1 MKRHWI
7 YPVLLVAAVWALFA
21 RTASFEFVRLDDHDY
36 TFLCPFVA
44 SGFSWANVAAAF
56 SNLTHAAI
64 WMPVTYI
71 TYMADFSLFGASRAD
86 MGAVHLGNVFVHSVN
101 AVLVFAF
108 LTEVA
113 ARSFARPAGPC
124 VPRDSG
130 CASLPASEG
139 KIAFAAF
146 LAALWWA
153 VHPLRVEPVC
163 WIAGRKEL
171 LWTMFALAG
180 LLLWGARRRTF
191 GLCTAGAYACCAL
204 ACLSKPTA
212 MCFPALALC
221 VSLLR
226 DPPARVPRGAAEW
239 RSALWPG
246 ILAYIPLAAMSAATA
261 CIAAYSQ
268 THAAGYAERAL
279 FTAPLWWRALNA
291 VVSQGLYLFQSALPV
306 GLHVDRLLRPG
317 SLPFGT
323 VTAVA
328 VLASCVLLAAI
339 HRGKPSVRRAWP
351 LAVFF
356 LAAVSPVL
364 GIFGSFGREA
374 MADRFAYMPCVAIA
388 AVAAL
393 ALSRLPSVRC
403 AGFLVYSL
411 GIAVAAWLLVAAWR
425 NDYTLFSRV
434 LAVDPNHPR
443 ALSHVASEECARF
456 RDLDSGIEHFRM
468 SLALE
473 DSFDTRAQLCYAL
486 ARRGGAYDFAEV
498 RRFGAAAER
507 DHSLDR
513 KGMMLEALGMA
524 AMREGRWGDAV
535 SCFEDSIKAP
545 RRFYPADEAR
555 RLLAI
560 CRRHL

>member
-44 SGFSWANVAAAF
+44 TGLSWSNIAAAF
-56 SNLTHAAI
+56 SNFTHAAI

-71 TYMADFSLFGASRAD
+71 TYMVDFSLFGATRAH
-86 MGAVHLGNVFVHSVN
+86 MGPVHLGNVFIHSVN
-101 AVLVFAF
+101 ALLVFAF
-108 LTEVA
+108 LTKVA
-113 ARSFARPAGPC
+113 SAAFRRKA
-124 VPRDSG
+124 
-130 CASLPASEG
+130 EG

-153 VHPLRVEPVC
+153 VHPYRVEPVC

-171 LWTMFALAG
+171 LWTMFSLAG
-180 LLLWGARRRTF
+180 LLFWMARRRPF
-191 GLCTAGAYACCAL
+191 GIHTLCAYTCCAL

-212 MCFPALALC
+212 MCFPVLALC
-221 VSLLR
+221 VSLAV
-226 DPPARVPRGAAEW
+226 DPPKMPLPRFRLAMLADARF
-239 RSALWPG
+239 
-246 ILAYIPLAAMSAATA
+246 LAYLPLAAMSAAVA
-261 CIAAYSQ
+261 CIAVYSQ

-279 FTAPLWWRALNA
+279 YTAPLWWRALNA
-291 VVSQGLYLFQSALPV
+291 AVSVGLYLIQSIFPV
-306 GLHVDRLLRPG
+306 GLHADRLIMTG
-317 SLPFGT
+317 SMPFGT
-323 VTAVA
+323 VAVIAFFAALAISALIQRNRETA
-328 VLASCVLLAAI
+328 
-339 HRGKPSVRRAWP
+339 RRALPWA
-351 LAVFF
+351 LFF
-356 LAAVSPVL
+356 LAAVAPVL
-364 GIFGSFGREA
+364 GLFGSFGREA
-374 MADRFAYMPCVAIA
+374 MADRFSYMPCVALAALVAITIPRLATSKGAGFVVYIA
-388 AVAAL
+388 AWTV
-393 ALSRLPSVRC
+393 
-403 AGFLVYSL
+403 FTWMLV
-411 GIAVAAWLLVAAWR
+411 GTWR
-425 NDYTLFSRV
+425 NDYTLFRRV

-443 ALSHVASEECARF
+443 ALYHVASEECARF
-456 RDLDSGIEHFRM
+456 GDLDSGIEHFRM
-468 SLALE
+468 SLAIE
-473 DSFDTRAQLCYAL
+473 NSFDTAAQLCYAL

-498 RRFGAAAER
+498 RRYGSEAER

-524 AMREGRWGDAV
+524 AMYEGRWKDAA